1 MTSSGMKTHS
11 EKLFIF
17 AYCKFTRTQ
26 LTGSSYIQTVTHF
39 TIKKI

>member
-1 MTSSGMKTHS
+1 MTSSGMKTHG

-17 AYCKFTRTQ
+17 AYRKFTTTQ
-26 LTGSSYIQTVTHF
+26 LTGSRIQTVTNF